1 MKALKVQ
8 EYINQLVA
16 NDILIKTTID
26 QNSMITENVILQ
38 MTYDSR
44 EVSDPSLFICK
55 GANFKEEYLRQA
67 VSYGAVAY
75 VSEVEYD
82 VDAPVILVTDIREAM
97 ALLSS
102 LFFDFPEKD
111 LTLVGVTGT
120 KGKTTTTNFI
130 RSILDDYL
138 VANQKKNSA
147 YFSSVENYDGVTK
160 APSRMTTPEAM
171 VLKQNFRTA
180 VDSGVEFFEMEVSS
194 QALKY
199 DRTKGLDFE
208 IGIFLNISE
217 DHLSPLEHSD
227 MDDYLNS
234 KLLLFKQ
241 SKTICLNLDT
251 DYLARIEN
259 AAKQANK
266 VVTFSQHNEKADV
279 YGYNVQKEDHHIT
292 FDVRTPQYT
301 EKMTLG
307 IAGLFNVENALAAIA
322 AMYVLEIPVEYIKSG
337 LLKARAKGRMELY
350 TSHDTNLVG
359 IVDYAHN
366 RLSFEV
372 LFNSLKK
379 EYPNHQM
386 IAVFGCPGGKAFNR
400 RKEMGEVAGRIA
412 DMVYITEDDPANESV
427 RSISEQVAEAVI
439 AENGSYEIIEDRAE
453 AIRKAMSHIEMPT
466 VVAVVGKGAEINQRV
481 GNGYVEYEG
490 DAFHVIK
497 NLETYNKHHI

>member
-55 GANFKEEYLRQA
+55 GSNFKKEYLRQA

>member
-1 MKALKVQ
+1 MKSLKVQ
-8 EYINQLVA
+8 EYIDQLVA

-26 QNSMITENVILQ
+26 RNSTIAEKVVLQ

-44 EVSDPSLFICK
+44 EVGEPSLFICK
-55 GANFKEEYLRQA
+55 GTNFKEDYLKQA
-67 VSYGAVAY
+67 IVHGALAY
-75 VSEVEYD
+75 VSEVDYD
-82 VDAPVILVTDIREAM
+82 VDAPIILVTDIREAM

-102 LFFDFPEKD
+102 LFFGFPENE
-111 LTLVGVTGT
+111 LNLIGVTGT

-130 RSILDDYL
+130 RYILDDYL
-138 VANQKKNSA
+138 VANQKRPSA

-180 VDSGVEFFEMEVSS
+180 VDSGVEFLEMEVSS

-199 DRTKGLDFE
+199 DRTKNLNFE

-241 SKTICLNLDT
+241 SDTVCLNLDT
-251 DYLARIEN
+251 DYLSRIKN
-259 AAKQANK
+259 AAQQANK
-266 VVTFSQHNEKADV
+266 VVTFSQHNKEADI
-279 YGYNVQKEDHHIT
+279 YGYNVQKEEHQIT
-292 FDVRTPQYT
+292 FDVRTPNYT

-322 AMYVLEIPVEYIKSG
+322 AMHVLGIPVEYVQSG
-337 LLKARAKGRMELY
+337 LLKARTKGRMELY
-350 TSHDTNLVG
+350 TSQDTNLVG

-372 LFNSLKK
+372 LFSSLKK
-379 EYPNHQM
+379 EYPERRL

-400 RKEMGEVAGRIA
+400 RKEMGEVAGRTA
-412 DMVYITEDDPANESV
+412 DVVYITADDPANESLQT
-427 RSISEQVAEAVI
+427 IAEQVAEAVV
-439 AENGSYEIIEDRAE
+439 AENGSYEIIHDRSI
-453 AIRKAMSHIEMPT
+453 AIEKAMSNVEVPT
-466 VVAVVGKGAEINQRV
+466 VVAVLGKGAETNQRV
-481 GNGYVEYEG
+481 GNGYEEYEG
-490 DAFHVIK
+490 DAFHILK
-497 NLETYNKHHI
+497 SLESYNKAH

>member
-1 MKALKVQ
+1 MKALKLK
-8 EYINQLVA
+8 EYIDQIIE
-16 NDILIKTTID
+16 NDLLIKTVID
-26 QNSMITENVILQ
+26 RNSNVTENKILHL
-38 MTYDSR
+38 TYDSR
-44 EVSDPSLFICK
+44 EVKESSLFICK
-55 GANFKEEYLRQA
+55 GANFKEDYLNQA
-67 VSYGAVAY
+67 VLRGALAY

-82 VDAPVILVTDIREAM
+82 VDIPLILVKDIRETM

-102 LFFDFPEKD
+102 LFFDFPEKE

-130 RSILDDYL
+130 RFILDDYL
-138 VANQKKNSA
+138 TAKKKKKSA
-147 YFSSVENYDGVTK
+147 YFSSVENYDGVTR
-160 APSRMTTPEAM
+160 APSRMTTPEAI

-217 DHLSPLEHSD
+217 DHLSPSEHSD

-241 SKTICLNLDT
+241 SNTVCLNLDT
-251 DYLARIEN
+251 DYFSRVEQ
-259 AAKQANK
+259 AAQQAK
-266 VVTFSQHNEKADV
+266 KIVTFSQQNKEADIF
-279 YGYNVQKEDHHIT
+279 GYNIQKEDNYIT
-292 FDVRTPQYT
+292 FDVRTPKYT
-301 EKMTLG
+301 ERMTLG

-322 AMYVLEIPVEYIKSG
+322 AMYTLNIPVEYIKSG

-350 TSHDTNLVG
+350 TSEDANLVG

-379 EYPNHQM
+379 EYPNHRL
-386 IAVFGCPGGKAFNR
+386 ITVFGCPGGKAYNR

-412 DMVYITEDDPANESV
+412 DMTYITADDPANESV
-427 RSISEQVAEAVI
+427 REISEQVAEAI
-439 AENGSYEIIEDRAE
+439 HAEKGLCEIVENRE
-453 AIRKAMSHIEMPT
+453 QAIRKAMSQVDGPT

-481 GNGYVEYEG
+481 GESYVEYEG

-497 NLETYNKHHI
+497 NLEIYNRHHL

>member
-1 MKALKVQ
+1 MKVLTMQ
-8 EYINQLVA
+8 EYIDQLVA
-16 NDILIKTTID
+16 NDILVKTTID
-26 QNSMITENVILQ
+26 QNSTIAENIVLQ

-67 VSYGAVAY
+67 ISNGALAY

-82 VDAPVILVTDIREAM
+82 IDAPIILVTDIREAM

-102 LFFDFPEKD
+102 LFFDFPEND
-111 LTLVGVTGT
+111 LSLIGVTGT

-138 VANQKKNSA
+138 VANQKRPSA

-171 VLKQNFRTA
+171 VLKQKFRTA
-180 VDSGVEFFEMEVSS
+180 VDSGVEFLEMEVSS

-199 DRTKGLDFE
+199 DRTKNLDFK

-217 DHLSPLEHSD
+217 DHLSPLEHSN

-241 SKTICLNLDT
+241 SDTVCLNLDT
-251 DYLARIEN
+251 DYLERIQN
-259 AAKQANK
+259 AAQQANK
-266 VVTFSQHNEKADV
+266 VITFSQHNKAADI
-279 YGYNVQKEDHHIT
+279 YGFNVQKEAHQIT
-292 FDVRTPQYT
+292 FDVRTPNYT
-301 EKMTLG
+301 KKMTLG

-322 AMYVLEIPVEYIKSG
+322 AMHVLGIPVEYIQSG
-337 LLKARAKGRMELY
+337 LEKARTKGRMELY
-350 TSHDTNLVG
+350 TSEDTNLVG

-372 LFNSLKK
+372 FFSSLKK
-379 EYPNHQM
+379 EYPEHRM

-400 RKEMGEVAGRIA
+400 RKEMGEVAGEIA
-412 DMVYITEDDPANESV
+412 DMVYITADDPANESLQT
-427 RSISEQVAEAVI
+427 IAEQVAKAVEAQKG
-439 AENGSYEIIEDRAE
+439 AYEIIHDRSK
-453 AIRKAMSHIEMPT
+453 AIEKAMSDIEVPT
-466 VVAVVGKGAEINQRV
+466 VVAVLGKGAETNQRV
-481 GNGYVEYEG
+481 GNGYEEYEG
-490 DAFHVIK
+490 DAFHI
-497 NLETYNKHHI
+497 LEGLERYNKAH